1 MYDFAG
7 DNLTWFR
14 DPGHAWLRVSLDLL
28 HELGM
33 SVSDFSEFSP
43 TNKHP
48 KSWARY
54 IYLEEDCDA
63 QKFFDRL
70 GEIDKLAGTKLTF
83 RITEHYSEDEL
94 PRDDLN
100 HFKWIPQ
107 NTRAIENRKR
117 NW

>member
-1 MYDFAG
+1 MDDFAG

-14 DPGHAWLRVSLDLL
+14 DPSHAWLRVSLDLL
-28 HELGM
+28 HQLGL

-43 TNKHP
+43 RNKHP
-48 KSWARY
+48 KAWARY

-63 QKFFDRL
+63 PKFFRRID
-70 GEIDKLAGTKLTF
+70 EINKLAGTRF
-83 RITEHYSEDEL
+83 YFDFEEHYSDEEL

-107 NTRAIENRKR
+107 NTRELARYET
-117 NW
+117 